1 MARGIQDY
9 GTPFSDHGATLCVIP
24 KGAVYK
30 EHWQLG
36 KVPLSYYS
44 VWDLNAKMENCDKL
58 GWNQDFG

>member
-24 KGAVYK
+24 KGAL
-30 EHWQLG
+30 ELG